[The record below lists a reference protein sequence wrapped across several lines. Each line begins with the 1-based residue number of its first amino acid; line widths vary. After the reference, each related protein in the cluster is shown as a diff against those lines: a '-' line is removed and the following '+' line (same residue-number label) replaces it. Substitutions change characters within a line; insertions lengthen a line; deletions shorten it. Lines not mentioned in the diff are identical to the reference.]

1 MNNYFGRSLTV
12 LALLLAVDTTAL
24 ADEFVWQVPGNN
36 DNTIYL
42 VGAVHLLPERAYPLG
57 PAFEKA
63 YKNSDILLFET
74 DLSALQSPQTQ
85 YQLLTQASYPA
96 DQSLRKDLPPALF
109 ERLKQALP
117 ATDIP
122 LDSVERYKP
131 WFIATLIEVSAF
143 EKAGFKADLGV
154 DFHFYERARQDSKDI
169 RGLENID
176 RHLAVLTE
184 MSQDQSKAYLADTLD
199 NLQLLEDAPT
209 QLYEFWQ
216 KGDVLGLTAYVT
228 ERAQTN
234 PQLYARLVTA
244 RNRDWLPEI
253 QTLLE
258 GDTNATIVV
267 GALHLAGP
275 QGVPALLEKAG
286 YKPAQ
291 Q

>member
-1 MNNYFGRSLTV
+1 MSKNNYFGRSLAV
-12 LALLLAVDTTAL
+12 LALLLAVDTAL

-36 DNTIYL
+36 NTVYL

-85 YQLLTQASYPA
+85 YQLLTQASYSA
-96 DQSLRKDLPPALF
+96 DESLRKNLPTALY
-109 ERLKQALP
+109 EQLKQTLP
-117 ATDIP
+117 ATDIS
-122 LDSVERYKP
+122 LDSVEHYKP

-143 EKAGFKADLGV
+143 EEAGFKADLGV
-154 DFHFYERARQDSKDI
+154 DFYFYERARQDSKDT

-184 MSQDQSKAYLADTLD
+184 MSRDQSKAYLADTLD

-209 QLYEFWQ
+209 QLYEYWQ
-216 KGDVLGLTAYVT
+216 KGDVNGLTAYVT
-228 ERAQTN
+228 ERAKTN
-234 PQLYARLVTA
+234 PQLYDRLVTT
-244 RNRDWLPEI
+244 RNHEWLAEI
-253 QTLLE
+253 QTLLQ
-258 GDTNATIVV
+258 GDANATIVV

-275 QGVPALLEKAG
+275 QGLPALLERAG
-286 YKPAQ
+286 YKPVQ